1 MMKISG
7 KTRLAGLY
15 GLPTGHSISPAMH
28 TAAFA
33 ARDFDAVYLSFDIA
47 PEELAA
53 SIQAIRTFQMVGVN
67 VTMPYK
73 REVIPYL
80 DELSPAACLSGAVN
94 TIVNCDQRLIGH
106 NTDGIGFM
114 RSLADEGID
123 PIGKEMTVLGTGGAA
138 TAIIVQAALDGV
150 KKIHVFNRQKPSFAA
165 VGAKLREIGQQTHCQ
180 IELFDL
186 ADEVK
191 LAYCLGNS
199 CLVVNATSL
208 GMQPEDPLPLSAE
221 LLTENLAVMDLI
233 YKPRQTKLLALA
245 EAKGLK
251 WGNGLG
257 MLLYQGAAAFTLWTG
272 KEMPLDVVRPLVV

>member
-1 MMKISG
+1 MVKISG

-15 GLPTGHSISPAMH
+15 GLPTRHSISPAMH

-33 ARDFDAVYLSFDIA
+33 ASEYDGVYLSFDIA
-47 PEELAA
+47 PEELAT
-53 SIQAIRTFQMVGVN
+53 SIQAIRTFQMIGVN

-73 REVIPYL
+73 RKVIPYL
-80 DELSPAACLSGAVN
+80 DELSPAARLSGAVN
-94 TIVNCDQRLIGH
+94 TIVNQEGLLIGH

-114 RSLADEGID
+114 RSLADEAID
-123 PIGKEMTVLGTGGAA
+123 PLGKEMTVLGTGGAA

-150 KKIHVFNRQKPSFAA
+150 KKIHVFNRQKPNFAE
-165 VGAKLREIGQQTHCQ
+165 VGANLREIGQQTQCQ
-180 IELFDL
+180 IALHDL
-186 ADEVK
+186 ADEEK
-191 LAYCLGNS
+191 LADCLAHS
-199 CLVVNATSL
+199 CLLVNATSL
-208 GMQPEDPLPLSAE
+208 GMKSADLLPLAEE
-221 LLTENLAVMDLI
+221 LLTSNLAVMDLI
-233 YKPRQTKLLALA
+233 YKPRQTKLLVLA

>member
-1 MMKISG
+1 MKITG

-33 ARDFDAVYLSFDIA
+33 ASDFDGVYLSFDIA

-53 SIQAIRTFQMVGVN
+53 SIQAIRTFQMIGVN

-73 REVIPYL
+73 RKVIPYL
-80 DELSPAACLSGAVN
+80 DELSPAARLSGAVN
-94 TIVNCDQRLIGH
+94 TIVPHDQRLIGH

-114 RSLADEGID
+114 RSLTDEGID
-123 PIGKEMTVLGTGGAA
+123 PIDKEMTVLGTGGAA

-150 KKIHVFNRQKPSFAA
+150 KKIHVFNRQKPSFAKVA
-165 VGAKLREIGQQTHCQ
+165 ANLRKIGEQTKCQ
-180 IELFDL
+180 IVLHDL
-186 ADEVK
+186 ADEAR
-191 LAYCLGNS
+191 LADCLAQS
-199 CLVVNATSL
+199 CLLVNATSL
-208 GMQPEDPLPLSAE
+208 GMKSTDPLPLAEE
-221 LLTENLAVMDLI
+221 LLTSNLAVMDLI

>member
-33 ARDFDAVYLSFDIA
+33 ASDFDAVYLSFDIA

-53 SIQAIRTFQMVGVN
+53 SIQAIRTFHMVGVN

-80 DELSPAACLSGAVN
+80 DELSPAARLSGAVN
-94 TIVNCDQRLIGH
+94 TIVNC
-106 NTDGIGFM
+106 GIGFM
-114 RSLADEGID
+114 RSLADEAID

-186 ADEVK
+186 ADEAK

-208 GMQPEDPLPLSAE
+208 GMKPEDPLSLPAE